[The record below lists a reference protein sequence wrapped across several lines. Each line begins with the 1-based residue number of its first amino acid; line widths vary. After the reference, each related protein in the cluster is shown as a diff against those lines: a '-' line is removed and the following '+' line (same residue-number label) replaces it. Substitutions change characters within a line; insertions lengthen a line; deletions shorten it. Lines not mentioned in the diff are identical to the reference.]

1 MGERRV
7 QYAKLQLSDDN
18 KIYMISVCI
27 ATYNGERFIR
37 QQIES
42 IVCQLNVD
50 DEIIVSDDGSTDG
63 TLDVI
68 SSMDDRRIRIIEGP
82 KKKSLIPNFENAL
95 KAAKGDCI
103 FLADQDDVWKPNK
116 VEVCMKWLQKYDCV
130 VTDAEVTDNN
140 LNPIYP
146 SLYAIMQ
153 VRQSRIY
160 NTIWKNGYTGCCMAF
175 RRNIL
180 EASLPF
186 PKDIPMHD
194 IWIGNV
200 AAYKYNVK
208 FIPDK
213 LISFRRHDDTAS
225 CNAKGSKFTIWQQII
240 FRLNIIHNI
249 FRLML

>member
-1 MGERRV
+1 
-7 QYAKLQLSDDN
+7 
-18 KIYMISVCI
+18 MISVCV
-27 ATYNGERFIR
+27 ATYNGEKFIR
-37 QQIES
+37 EQIDS
-42 IVCQLNVD
+42 ILCQLSSD

-63 TLDVI
+63 TIVI
-68 SSMDDRRIRIIEGP
+68 INCIGDKRIRIIEGP
-82 KKKSLIPNFENAL
+82 RKHSPTFNFENAL
-95 KAAKGDCI
+95 KEAKGDYI
-103 FLADQDDVWKPNK
+103 FLADQDDVWKTNK

-130 VTDAEVTDNN
+130 VSDAEVTDSN
-140 LNPIYP
+140 LNPLYP

-153 VRQSRIY
+153 VRQGHIY
-160 NTIWKNGYTGCCMAF
+160 NTVWKNGYTGCCMAF

-213 LISFRRHDDTAS
+213 LILFRRHKETIS
-225 CNAKGSKFTIWQQII
+225 CNGKGSKYSIWQQMKFRWTII
-240 FRLNIIHNI
+240 KNIVNLYIK
-249 FRLML
+249 FQ

>member
-1 MGERRV
+1 
-7 QYAKLQLSDDN
+7 
-18 KIYMISVCI
+18 MISVCV
-27 ATYNGERFIR
+27 ATYNGEKFIKE
-37 QQIES
+37 QIDS
-42 IVCQLNVD
+42 ILCQLSSD

-63 TLDVI
+63 TIVI
-68 SSMDDRRIRIIEGP
+68 INCIGDKRIRIIEGP
-82 KKKSLIPNFENAL
+82 RKHSPTFNFENAL
-95 KAAKGDCI
+95 KEAKGDYI
-103 FLADQDDVWKPNK
+103 FLADQDDVWKTNK

-130 VTDAEVTDNN
+130 VSDAQVTDSN
-140 LNPIYP
+140 LNPLYP

-153 VRQSRIY
+153 VRQGHIY
-160 NTIWKNGYTGCCMAF
+160 NTVWKNGYTGCCMAF

-213 LISFRRHDDTAS
+213 LILFRRHKETIS
-225 CNAKGSKFTIWQQII
+225 CNGKGSKYSIWQQMKFRWSII
-240 FRLNIIHNI
+240 KNIAN
-249 FRLML
+249 LY

>member
-1 MGERRV
+1 
-7 QYAKLQLSDDN
+7 
-18 KIYMISVCI
+18 MISVCV
-27 ATYNGERFIR
+27 ATYNGEKFIKE
-37 QQIES
+37 QIES
-42 IVCQLNVD
+42 ILCQLSSD

-63 TLDVI
+63 TIVI
-68 SSMDDRRIRIIEGP
+68 INCIGDKRIRIIEGP
-82 KKKSLIPNFENAL
+82 RKHSPTFNFENAL
-95 KAAKGDCI
+95 KEAKGDYI
-103 FLADQDDVWKPNK
+103 FLADQDDVWKTNK

-130 VTDAEVTDNN
+130 VSDAEVTDSN
-140 LNPIYP
+140 LNPLYP

-153 VRQSRIY
+153 VRQGHIY
-160 NTIWKNGYTGCCMAF
+160 NTVWKNGYTGCCMAF

-213 LISFRRHDDTAS
+213 LILFRRHKETIS
-225 CNAKGSKFTIWQQII
+225 CNGKGSKYSIWQQMKFRWSII
-240 FRLNIIHNI
+240 KNIAN
-249 FRLML
+249 LY

>member
-1 MGERRV
+1 
-7 QYAKLQLSDDN
+7 
-18 KIYMISVCI
+18 MISVCV
-27 ATYNGERFIR
+27 ATYNGEKFIR
-37 QQIES
+37 EQIES
-42 IVCQLNVD
+42 ILCQRSSD

-63 TLDVI
+63 TIVI
-68 SSMDDRRIRIIEGP
+68 INCIGDKRIRIIEGP
-82 KKKSLIPNFENAL
+82 HKHSPTFNFENAL
-95 KAAKGDCI
+95 KEAKGDYI
-103 FLADQDDVWKPNK
+103 FLADQDDVWKTNK

-130 VTDAEVTDNN
+130 VSDAEVTDSN
-140 LNPIYP
+140 LNPLYP

-153 VRQSRIY
+153 VRQGHIY
-160 NTIWKNGYTGCCMAF
+160 NTVWKNGYTGCCMAF

-213 LISFRRHDDTAS
+213 LILFRRHKETIS
-225 CNAKGSKFTIWQQII
+225 CNGKGSKYSIWQQMKFRWSII
-240 FRLNIIHNI
+240 KNIAN
-249 FRLML
+249 LY

>member
-1 MGERRV
+1 
-7 QYAKLQLSDDN
+7 
-18 KIYMISVCI
+18 MISVCV
-27 ATYNGERFIR
+27 ATYNGEKFIKE
-37 QQIES
+37 QMES
-42 IVCQLNVD
+42 ILCQLSSD

-63 TLDVI
+63 TIVI
-68 SSMDDRRIRIIEGP
+68 INCIGDKRIRIIEGP
-82 KKKSLIPNFENAL
+82 RKHSPTFNFENAL
-95 KAAKGDCI
+95 KEAKGDYI
-103 FLADQDDVWKPNK
+103 FLADQDDVWKTNK

-130 VTDAEVTDNN
+130 VSDAEVTDSN
-140 LNPIYP
+140 LNPLYP

-153 VRQSRIY
+153 VRQGHIY
-160 NTIWKNGYTGCCMAF
+160 NTVWKNGYTGCCMAF

-213 LISFRRHDDTAS
+213 LILFRRHKETIS
-225 CNAKGSKFTIWQQII
+225 CNGKGSKYSIWQQMKFRWSII
-240 FRLNIIHNI
+240 KNIAN
-249 FRLML
+249 LY

>member
-1 MGERRV
+1 
-7 QYAKLQLSDDN
+7 
-18 KIYMISVCI
+18 MISVCV
-27 ATYNGERFIR
+27 ATYNGEKFIR
-37 QQIES
+37 EQIDS
-42 IVCQLNVD
+42 ILCQLSSD

-63 TLDVI
+63 TIVI
-68 SSMDDRRIRIIEGP
+68 INCIGDKRIRIIEGP
-82 KKKSLIPNFENAL
+82 RKHSPTFNFENAL
-95 KAAKGDCI
+95 KEAKGDYI
-103 FLADQDDVWKPNK
+103 FLADQDDVWKTNK

-130 VTDAEVTDNN
+130 VSDAEVTDSN
-140 LNPIYP
+140 LNPLYP

-153 VRQSRIY
+153 VRQGHIY
-160 NTIWKNGYTGCCMAF
+160 NTVWKNGYTGCCMAF

-213 LISFRRHDDTAS
+213 LILFRRHKENIS
-225 CNAKGSKFTIWQQII
+225 CNGKGSKYSIWQQMKFRWSII
-240 FRLNIIHNI
+240 KNIAN
-249 FRLML
+249 LY

>member
-1 MGERRV
+1 
-7 QYAKLQLSDDN
+7 
-18 KIYMISVCI
+18 MISVCV
-27 ATYNGERFIR
+27 ATYNGEKFIR
-37 QQIES
+37 EQIDS
-42 IVCQLNVD
+42 ILCQLSSD

-63 TLDVI
+63 TIVI
-68 SSMDDRRIRIIEGP
+68 INCIGDKRIRIIEGP
-82 KKKSLIPNFENAL
+82 RKHSPTFNFENAL
-95 KAAKGDCI
+95 KEAKGDYI
-103 FLADQDDVWKPNK
+103 FLADQDDVWKTNK

-130 VTDAEVTDNN
+130 VSDAQVTDSN
-140 LNPIYP
+140 LNPLYP

-153 VRQSRIY
+153 VRQGHIY
-160 NTIWKNGYTGCCMAF
+160 NTVWKNGYTGCCMAF

-213 LISFRRHDDTAS
+213 LILFRRHKETIS
-225 CNAKGSKFTIWQQII
+225 CNGKGSKYSIWQQMKFRWSII
-240 FRLNIIHNI
+240 KNIANLYKKFH
-249 FRLML
+249 